1 MKFLIKVNQGSH
13 ILLSSLPKK
22 FLRKTYISYTTCGK
36 YQYILVISGEG
47 LGVGFSMGVGLSYTI
62 CSFTVS
68 KAYENVQIAYLSG
81 IYIPMP
87 RQGTG
92 ARMLSMQRRRYCS
105 VLKTGMITDI
115 VGVADTP
122 CSISLIIY
130 IYMYRDGGDSLII
143 YHGLDG

>member
-13 ILLSSLPKK
+13 ILLSSLKKK

-47 LGVGFSMGVGLSYTI
+47 LGEGFSMGVGLSYTI

-81 IYIPMP
+81 INIPMP

-105 VLKTGMITDI
+105 VL
-115 VGVADTP
+115 
-122 CSISLIIY
+122 
-130 IYMYRDGGDSLII
+130 
-143 YHGLDG
+143 

>member
-13 ILLSSLPKK
+13 ILLSSLQKK

-47 LGVGFSMGVGLSYTI
+47 LGVGFSIGVGFSMGVGLSYTI

-81 IYIPMP
+81 INIPMP

-92 ARMLSMQRRRYCS
+92 ARKCASAPTFR
-105 VLKTGMITDI
+105 
-115 VGVADTP
+115 
-122 CSISLIIY
+122 
-130 IYMYRDGGDSLII
+130 
-143 YHGLDG
+143 

>member
-13 ILLSSLPKK
+13 ILLSSLQKK

-105 VLKTGMITDI
+105 VL
-115 VGVADTP
+115 
-122 CSISLIIY
+122 
-130 IYMYRDGGDSLII
+130 
-143 YHGLDG
+143 